1 MTADASPLL
10 VALAFTTFVVM
21 LVINYCNRIYGVG
34 NQPKSEDHELKV
46 GPPELTKIVLITI
59 HASFGATLLY
69 ATHD

>member
-1 MTADASPLL
+1 
-10 VALAFTTFVVM
+10 M

-34 NQPKSEDHELKV
+34 YQPKSEDHELKV

-59 HASFGATLLY
+59 HASFGATLIY